1 MHEVIY
7 FDTPGFAEVSRFCL
21 GISGLE
27 WKNTVV
33 DWDGYLKLKN
43 QGELP
48 WGFLPIIRTPEGT
61 IAESNALLRYT
72 GALAGLEPKDLY
84 TRAKVDEMVE
94 VINGWRTSF
103 TPTFSIDD
111 LDEKIAARQALFAED
126 GKMDL
131 AMKAISEVFEQS
143 STGWLANT
151 ESMTIADVK
160 GFIDTFMLFSGQFDG
175 ITADMLA
182 NYPSLLAFH
191 EKMSNEPM
199 VKNYYENAND
209 ARWVFRPN
217 AFGDVG
223 TSQHI

>member
-33 DWDGYLKLKN
+33 DWDGYIELKN

-84 TRAKVDEMVE
+84 TRAKVDELVE
-94 VINGWRTSF
+94 VINGWRGAF
-103 TPTFSIDD
+103 TPTFSIED

-126 GKMDL
+126 GKMDRAL
-131 AMKAISEVFEQS
+131 KAISKVFEQS
-143 STGWLANT
+143 STGWLAST
-151 ESMTIADVK
+151 ESMSIADVK
-160 GFIDTFMLFSGQFDG
+160 GFMDTFMMFSGQFDG

-191 EKMSNEPM
+191 EKMSNEPL
-199 VKNYYENAND
+199 VKNYYENTD
-209 ARWVFRPN
+209 EARWVFLPG
-217 AFGDVG
+217 AFSDVG